1 MLLLVACCYFW
12 CCLCTTGNPSESE
25 RERERVRAA
34 FASTPAVNKRPPA
47 AAAAPHCPVL
57 FSLFTFPSPLFCCLF
72 SSGCHISCSHAAYMT
87 RHCDGPKFP
96 TATRRAP
103 LAATHSNG
111 PSLLPPFPPLSHS
124 FAYHINSSGCLFFLS
139 IVYFLVSVFSALL
152 SDPEHSKKA
161 KKSKNFDLLL
171 LLFLCRL
178 LLKA

>member
-12 CCLCTTGNPSESE
+12 CCLCTTGNRS
-25 RERERVRAA
+25 ERERVRAA

-47 AAAAPHCPVL
+47 AAQSLLPLSIPL
-57 FSLFTFPSPLFCCLF
+57 FSCLY

-96 TATRRAP
+96 TVTRCVP
-103 LAATHSNG
+103 LAAAHVNG
-111 PSLLPPFPPLSHS
+111 LSLFTLSSLSSPSLPLFRLS
-124 FAYHINSSGCLFFLS
+124 YKFFWL
-139 IVYFLVSVFSALL
+139 LVFSFYSIFSCFCFFFVLL

-161 KKSKNFDLLL
+161 KKAKNVDLLLLLL
-171 LLFLCRL
+171 LLFLYRL